1 MSLIK
6 ENLSNKLENP
16 LDKYQKKCG
25 EASLNEYI
33 LGGTADEL
41 LR

>member
-1 MSLIK
+1 MG
-6 ENLSNKLENP
+6 NH
-16 LDKYQKKCG
+16 LDKHQKKCG

-33 LGGTADEL
+33 LGGIANEL